1 MPQKGRESVFL
12 RTCWAHHLA
21 KLGAKHVEDADPAS
35 HEQDEVQHGGVA
47 QQLIWNIGDWQ
58 SIGGNGANWAMTRCP
73 TI

>member
-1 MPQKGRESVFL
+1 M

-21 KLGAKHVEDADPAS
+21 KLGAKHVEDANASS

-47 QQLIWNIGDWQ
+47 QQLKWRLIGGWQ
-58 SIGGNGANWAMTRCP
+58 SIDGNGANRAMTRYS